1 MCLSTCKLSSNF
13 KLSET
18 LLLNWQN
25 PVILWR
31 HQKCSFRFVFLIYGV
46 IFHVYI
52 YRFRFYIIHTM
63 NLFKVNIC
71 DCQLKWQLNSNSMT
85 FNVICN
91 QKGRARFSREKKH
104 EFHWNYTLCVYGPV
118 LKVLI
123 IMVIVLLK
131 HLEMIDV
138 NRIEL
143 PINRCIN
150 TVVSCF
156 FHFFSF
162 FQNSLINSVQLIW

>member
-1 MCLSTCKLSSNF
+1 
-13 KLSET
+13 
-18 LLLNWQN
+18 
-25 PVILWR
+25 
-31 HQKCSFRFVFLIYGV
+31 
-46 IFHVYI
+46 
-52 YRFRFYIIHTM
+52 M

-131 HLEMIDV
+131 HLETIDV

-156 FHFFSF
+156 FHFFFLSF
-162 FQNSLINSVQLIW
+162 KIVWSIVFNWYDNKLADWAWALNEALRLEHIRWQELWKWR